1 MKNIE
6 KTYKIITFGCQMN
19 ARDSE
24 KLAGVLEKKGY
35 TEGINEETSDIV
47 IFNTCTVRENANK
60 RLYGRVG
67 HLKKS
72 CAENRDKIVGICGC
86 MMQETDE
93 VETIKKKYPHVKLIF
108 GTHNIDEFE
117 KLIDKVLKDNERTI
131 EVLDKADGIEKDMP
145 SKRVY
150 PFKCGVNIMYGCD
163 NFCTYCIVPYVRGRE
178 RSRTAKSIIDE
189 IKRDVDDGVVEVM
202 LLGQNVNS
210 YKGKLDDDRDKVLT
224 FPELLSMVCKVDGLK
239 RVRFMTSHPKDLS
252 DELIDVI
259 RDNNNCCKHI
269 HLPVQSGSDRILE
282 SMNRHYTKEKYLS
295 IVDKIRRELPDVA
308 ITTDVIVGFP
318 GETEDDFNETIDLI
332 EKVNFDSVF
341 TFEYSKRTGTKAAS
355 MDNQVDA
362 VIVKK
367 RFDRLLKTVE
377 KNSRYNSE
385 KYVGRVMDVLV
396 ESKDRDMGKLTGRLS
411 NNYLVHFEGDES
423 LIGSIIDVKLMKACG
438 FYFEGEKC

>member
-35 TEGINEETSDIV
+35 TEGIDEETSDIV

-117 KLIDKVLKDNERTI
+117 KLIDKVLKDNERII

-210 YKGKLDDDRDKVLT
+210 YKGKLDDDSDKVLT

>member
-35 TEGINEETSDIV
+35 TEGIDEETSDIV

-86 MMQETDE
+86 MMQEADE

-178 RSRTAKSIIDE
+178 RSRIAKSIIDE

-210 YKGKLDDDRDKVLT
+210 YKGKLDDASDKVLT

>member
-35 TEGINEETSDIV
+35 TEGIDEETSDIV

-210 YKGKLDDDRDKVLT
+210 YKGKLDGASDKVLT

-252 DELIDVI
+252 DELIDAI
-259 RDNNNCCKHI
+259 RDNNCCKHI

-341 TFEYSKRTGTKAAS
+341 TFEYSKRAGTKAAS